1 MIHNVVLMS
10 ALQPSDSVTRIY
22 TFFSVFSSIAIYH
35 RILNIV
41 PAVLY
46 NRNLWFIHSV
56 LNSLHLLILT
66 SQSFPPRPPPP
77 WQSQVCSL
85 CLVSLLFLYVL
96 CFFFI
101 SSPVS
106 YFRSHLSN
114 IMGFPGGSAVKKL
127 PAMQ

>member
-46 NRNLWFIHSV
+46 RNLWFIHSV
-56 LNSLHLLILT
+56 FNSLHLLILT
-66 SQSFPPRPPPP
+66 SHPSLPDLHPLGNHGLFSMSCESVSF
-77 WQSQVCSL
+77 S
-85 CLVSLLFLYVL
+85 
-96 CFFFI
+96 
-101 SSPVS
+101 
-106 YFRSHLSN
+106 
-114 IMGFPGGSAVKKL
+114 
-127 PAMQ
+127 